1 MNRSHC
7 LGFEADIFSSFSLCR
22 QLEQQKDF
30 VQIVPQRCFLITAA
44 FQELQLNQLEVKHAA
59 SANVGYDSQ
68 AGVAQPIVNQTM
80 GFEPKQ

>member
-1 MNRSHC
+1 M
-7 LGFEADIFSSFSLCR
+7 
-22 QLEQQKDF
+22 
-30 VQIVPQRCFLITAA
+30 QIVPQRCFLITAA

-59 SANVGYDSQ
+59 SANVGYDNQ